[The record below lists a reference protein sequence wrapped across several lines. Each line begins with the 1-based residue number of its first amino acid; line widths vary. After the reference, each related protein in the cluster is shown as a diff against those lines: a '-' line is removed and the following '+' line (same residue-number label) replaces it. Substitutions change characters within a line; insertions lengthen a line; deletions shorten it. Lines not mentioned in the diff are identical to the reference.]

1 MKGVVLDASAILA
14 VIQRE
19 TGYERLT
26 PQILDTAAASAVNL
40 AEVQA
45 RLRNR
50 GWNSEEAWEDATSP
64 VREIVPFSVQQARA
78 AGDMALETRAL
89 GLSLGDRACLT
100 LALERNAV
108 VYTAD
113 RAWKN
118 LTLNLTIE
126 IIR

>member
-1 MKGVVLDASAILA
+1 MKGAVLDASAILA

-19 TGYERLT
+19 AGYERLT
-26 PQILDTAAASAVNL
+26 PQILDVAAVSAVNL

-45 RLRNR
+45 RLRSR

-64 VREIVPFSVQQARA
+64 VREIVPFSAQQAQV
-78 AGDMALETRAL
+78 AGDLAPETRAL

-113 RAWKN
+113 RAWRN
-118 LTLNLTIE
+118 LSLKLTIE
-126 IIR
+126 VIR